1 MYKKIIDFCRVN
13 YSWCIYILLIFFL
26 SILAFRQLDIQTI
39 FSMDP
44 YNSENEENS
53 VWLTDGG
60 INKDILYE
68 SDQLEKIYILFDAK
82 EDKKEGAVFLYLS
95 APEKEQTWELDT
107 AELNFGEYTEFPLE
121 ERWNNL
127 YGENLHISIVS
138 EGDGLG
144 VKEWNN
150 GELCIRFLYT
160 HIPRKAIL
168 LFLAGMTVCVL
179 GCSICLA
186 RLKWRLEI
194 KVCVLAMLIGV
205 FYLLLIPYSESP
217 DDMFHFRRIFEISQG
232 GLLSK
237 AVPGQTGAG
246 GNLLPGNL
254 NANLK
259 EGSGYAEVLK
269 NIGARVERNNIGW
282 SSFSNTALY
291 APIAYIPQATGAW
304 LARLFTDKV
313 LLIVTISRFF
323 AMIASTVM
331 TTLAIY
337 FMPFKKYI
345 ILLVAFI
352 PVFMQ
357 EAVSLGTDSFVNAFL
372 SLYISYIL
380 YLLYE
385 NKVIGWKRCL
395 IISVMSICVALC
407 KVVYLP
413 LCFLLLLLPE
423 AGYKT
428 KRARWHHLLIT
439 WLLAAGGYLG
449 WTFLTSGFIDG
460 FAGIGNA
467 REQVVFILSHPIG
480 YLEIIYRTI
489 CDQGLDL
496 LLGAMGGKLGY
507 VGEIEVNYL
516 LCVGNLILLSLMSCC
531 SFAEEKIPCKKVKV
545 VLGIVVLFV
554 TVLTFTGLYV
564 QFTAVKAEKIRGL
577 QGRYFIPLLLPV
589 GVFLTRNKMQTG
601 GKRVGEY
608 LFPYLGYLSLIALYQ
623 IYNVMG
629 H

>member
-1 MYKKIIDFCRVN
+1 
-13 YSWCIYILLIFFL
+13 
-26 SILAFRQLDIQTI
+26 
-39 FSMDP
+39 
-44 YNSENEENS
+44 
-53 VWLTDGG
+53 
-60 INKDILYE
+60 
-68 SDQLEKIYILFDAK
+68 
-82 EDKKEGAVFLYLS
+82 
-95 APEKEQTWELDT
+95 
-107 AELNFGEYTEFPLE
+107 
-121 ERWNNL
+121 
-127 YGENLHISIVS
+127 
-138 EGDGLG
+138 
-144 VKEWNN
+144 
-150 GELCIRFLYT
+150 
-160 HIPRKAIL
+160 
-168 LFLAGMTVCVL
+168 
-179 GCSICLA
+179 
-186 RLKWRLEI
+186 
-194 KVCVLAMLIGV
+194 MLIGV

-385 NKVIGWKRCL
+385 NKVIGWKR
-395 IISVMSICVALC
+395 
-407 KVVYLP
+407 
-413 LCFLLLLLPE
+413 
-423 AGYKT
+423 
-428 KRARWHHLLIT
+428 
-439 WLLAAGGYLG
+439 
-449 WTFLTSGFIDG
+449 
-460 FAGIGNA
+460 
-467 REQVVFILSHPIG
+467 
-480 YLEIIYRTI
+480 
-489 CDQGLDL
+489 
-496 LLGAMGGKLGY
+496 
-507 VGEIEVNYL
+507 
-516 LCVGNLILLSLMSCC
+516 
-531 SFAEEKIPCKKVKV
+531 
-545 VLGIVVLFV
+545 
-554 TVLTFTGLYV
+554 
-564 QFTAVKAEKIRGL
+564 
-577 QGRYFIPLLLPV
+577 
-589 GVFLTRNKMQTG
+589 
-601 GKRVGEY
+601 
-608 LFPYLGYLSLIALYQ
+608 
-623 IYNVMG
+623 
-629 H
+629 